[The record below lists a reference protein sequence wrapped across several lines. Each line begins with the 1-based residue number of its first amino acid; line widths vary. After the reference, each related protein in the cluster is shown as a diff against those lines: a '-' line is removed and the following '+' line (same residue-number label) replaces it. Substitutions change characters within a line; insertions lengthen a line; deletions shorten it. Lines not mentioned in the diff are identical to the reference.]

1 MAAVAAANL
10 RSASPLPAD
19 NSQSSEAP
27 PAISSDLPVR
37 VTAPGCLAPPRRG
50 NRSSR
55 QNGVFD
61 PRKAMDQV
69 ARRKIFTSGA
79 DQVTK
84 RPPPR
89 LNVAVVVSWP
99 APGRGFKDVHGSDT
113 DVMAVIS
120 RTARDHEAMIEVEDV
135 DSAVTVTVKATNRA
149 KAAKVIALLR
159 TQLLHRP
166 EEELWRARLLVNP
179 PTNNNKDLLTVV
191 LQSKE
196 GTTGRC
202 ITAAKIKNLGSTDI
216 GGVAE
221 KKARYK
227 ADLAKTLDK
236 ATEGLRHEPN
246 GMYMKVQFGTLI
258 LNEWKKDKVEYNFAE
273 LQALLRSAGT
283 RGTSKMLN
291 IVSEAAV
298 EALIG
303 RLSKANMELPE
314 HVRDFFEGPNGEQGD
329 PVRSHSIILETKNL
343 TVEST
348 FEPVAGQQDRAQN
361 GKRGK
366 RYTLGPLT
374 THQLEKQH
382 RATEVITV
390 CPESI
395 HDWGF
400 EIRKK
405 AAEQVTPPSAPFKV
419 EALQKNVMF
428 KGGSL
433 GEGFPN
439 ISINDYF
446 LQNNHI
452 NHVHGK
458 TTLRYTL
465 GWKYTLDINLFHA
478 WQSKKPGQNAGTM
491 VTTASVA
498 LFSDIWD
505 DDMRAN
511 VRTPREW
518 ENTFAKQFLKHEQE
532 DQAPGDTA
540 AESMDH
546 LLAWVDWIRK
556 ALDSA

>member
-1 MAAVAAANL
+1 MEQAV
-10 RSASPLPAD
+10 
-19 NSQSSEAP
+19 
-27 PAISSDLPVR
+27 
-37 VTAPGCLAPPRRG
+37 
-50 NRSSR
+50 
-55 QNGVFD
+55 
-61 PRKAMDQV
+61 
-69 ARRKIFTSGA
+69 RRKIFTSGA

-84 RPPPR
+84 RPAPK

-120 RTARDHEAMIEVEDV
+120 RIARDHEAMISVEDV
-135 DSAVTVTVKATNRA
+135 NSAVTVTVKATHRA
-149 KAAKVIALLR
+149 KAAEIIALLR
-159 TQLLHRP
+159 TQLLYRP

-179 PTNNNKDLLTVV
+179 PSNGKDLLTVV
-191 LQSKE
+191 LQCKE
-196 GTTGRC
+196 GTTGRR
-202 ITAAKIKNLGSTDI
+202 ITAAKTKNLDGTNMT
-216 GGVAE
+216 GVDE
-221 KKARYK
+221 KEARYK

-236 ATEGLRHEPN
+236 ATEVLRHDPN
-246 GMYMKVQFGTLI
+246 GMHMKVQFGTLI

-291 IVSEAAV
+291 IVSGSAV
-298 EALIG
+298 EALIA
-303 RLSKANMELPE
+303 RLSKSNTELPE
-314 HVRDFFEGPNGEQGD
+314 HVRGFFEGPNGEEGD
-329 PVRSHSIILETKNL
+329 PIRSHSIILETKNL

-361 GKRGK
+361 AKKGK

-374 THQLEKQH
+374 IHQLEKQH

-390 CPESI
+390 CPEST

-400 EIRKK
+400 EIRKRS
-405 AAEQVTPPSAPFKV
+405 AEQVAPPSAPFKV
-419 EALQKNVMF
+419 EALQKNVTF

-439 ISINDYF
+439 IAINDYF
-446 LQNNHI
+446 LRKNHI

-478 WQSKKPGQNAGTM
+478 WQSKKSGQNEGAM

-505 DDMRAN
+505 DDMRAG
-511 VRTPREW
+511 VPTPREW
-518 ENTFAKQFLKHEQE
+518 EDTFAKQFLKNEPE
-532 DQAPGDTA
+532 DQAPGGTVT
-540 AESMDH
+540 ESMDH
-546 LLAWVDWIRK
+546 LLGWVNWIRK
-556 ALDSA
+556 TLDSA